1 MNTTRRIHT
10 ALLGALSLGG
20 CMVFDPALYQQNSSG
35 VTLADRCEAMASV
48 PVVQPELSRIIRVD
62 TTRLADQYHEF
73 ASCTGG
79 ADLPGNEGFF
89 AVNMR
94 VGETWHF
101 HIDVDPANP
110 MADPA
115 VYVLPN
121 CNTQSCAPTASSD
134 VCGTGRSEHFSFRP
148 VTDGVQLI
156 GIDSKVSGGA
166 VYNVTVVHPNCGN
179 GLLEH
184 GEPCDDMRPQAGVTC
199 DRCHKVLTVAG
210 ETEVGVAN
218 DDYVNSMVVR
228 PAGGAALAS
237 FSVIGSIAA
246 CDTDMFNFEAPAN
259 AAVTATL
266 APRNGVATCPAGVSL
281 TLLRSPAVTGTA
293 LTQAPTAAAGATT
306 TMGMTDNCPTITL
319 PSAAAGSTWFLQVT
333 VRPSPTMEFPYTLT
347 INAPTP

>member
-1 MNTTRRIHT
+1 MNTSRRPHT
-10 ALLGALSLGG
+10 ALLAALSLAG

-48 PVVQPELSRIIRVD
+48 PVVQPELSRIVQVD

-134 VCGTGRSEHFSFRP
+134 VCGAGRSEHFSFRP

-166 VYNVTVVHPNCGN
+166 VYNVTVVHPSCGN
-179 GLLEH
+179 GMLEH

-199 DRCHKVLTVAG
+199 ERCHKVIGAG
-210 ETEVGVAN
+210 DTEVGVAN

-228 PAGGAALAS
+228 PAGGALANTP
-237 FSVIGSIAA
+237 VVGSIAA
-246 CDTDMFNFEAPAN
+246 CDTDMFNFDAPEN
-259 AAVTATL
+259 AAITVAL
-266 APRNGVATCPAGVSL
+266 APRNGGTTCPAGVSL
-281 TLLRSPAVTGTA
+281 TLLRSPAVTAPA
-293 LTQAPTAAAGATT
+293 LTQAPVAATGATT
-306 TMGMTDNCPTITL
+306 MMGADGCPTVTL
-319 PSAAAGSTWFLQVT
+319 PSAAAGTTWFAQVT
-333 VRPSPTMEFPYTLT
+333 VRPSPAMEFPYTLT
-347 INAPTP
+347 INAPAP

>member
-1 MNTTRRIHT
+1 MNTLRRFHT

-20 CMVFDPALYQQNSSG
+20 CVAFDPALYQQNSSG

-48 PVVQPELSRIIRVD
+48 PVIQPELSRIVQVD

-110 MADPA
+110 NADPA

-121 CNTQSCAPTASSD
+121 CNTQSCVPTSSSD
-134 VCGTGRSEHFSFRP
+134 VCGAGRSEHFSFRP

-156 GIDSKVSGGA
+156 GIDSKVAGGA
-166 VYNVTVVHPNCGN
+166 VYNVTVVHPSCGN

-199 DRCHKVLTVAG
+199 EQCHKVLTTSG
-210 ETEVGVAN
+210 DTEVGVAN
-218 DDYVNSMVVR
+218 DDYVNAMVVR
-228 PAGGAALAS
+228 PASGGLAD
-237 FSVIGSIAA
+237 FPVVGSLAA
-246 CDTDMFNFEAPAN
+246 CDTDMFNFDAPAN
-259 AAVTATL
+259 AAITATL
-266 APRNGVATCPAGVSL
+266 SPNNGAARCPDNVSL
-281 TLLRSPAVTGTA
+281 TLLRSPAVTAPA
-293 LTQAPTAAAGATT
+293 LTQAPAAAPGATT
-306 TMGMTDNCPTITL
+306 MMGADGCPTVTL

-333 VRPSPTMEFPYTLT
+333 IRPSPTMEFPYRLT